1 MGLPNVSPPLPKE
14 PERMDLFA
22 PVILASQSPRRIELL
37 KKLVTDF
44 EVIPSAVEETLRDDL
59 SPEENAMALA
69 EEKARS
75 VESRHPGRLVIGAD
89 TVVALGGEIIGKPKD
104 AEDARRILR
113 RLSGRVHKVITGVAV
128 VFGRSFPAAETST
141 VRFHPLS
148 EKQIADY
155 VATGEPLDKAG
166 AYAIQ
171 GIGEALVASHE
182 GSYSN
187 IVGLPIDTL
196 RALLGRAGEHA
207 PQSGPQQGSAYPNE
221 KNNP

>member
-37 KKLVTDF
+37 KKLV
-44 EVIPSAVEETLRDDL
+44 VIPSAVEETLRDDL

-196 RALLGRAGEHA
+196 RALLGRDA